1 MSWYNY
7 KTFDVDSVE
16 NIQHYLSENSINHK
30 IERAACGWVI
40 SMCLTETEAREIDGI
55 ITEL

>member
-40 SMCLTETEAREIDGI
+40 SMHLTETEAREIDGI
-55 ITEL
+55 IAEL